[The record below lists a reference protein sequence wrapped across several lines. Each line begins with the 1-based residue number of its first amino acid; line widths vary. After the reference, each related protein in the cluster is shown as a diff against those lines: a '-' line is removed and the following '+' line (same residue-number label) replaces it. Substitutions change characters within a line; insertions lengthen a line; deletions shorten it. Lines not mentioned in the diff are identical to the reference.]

1 MHQVI
6 AEVLSNKNI
15 TCNYFKITLHAP
27 EICQD
32 AQPGQFVHIKVT
44 AGSALLLRRPFSI
57 HNTENEK
64 LEILYRVVGKGTDL
78 LSKKE
83 KREKLDLLGP
93 LGQGFELEE
102 NLGKVILV
110 AGGIGVAPLY
120 FLAKRLLNSNSKVSS
135 QTPPKRRP
143 LQIIALLGAGT
154 RKQILCAQDF
164 RNVGAVVKVATEDGS
179 WGYKGLVSDFLA
191 ETLLR
196 YPKPDLVFACG
207 PVPMLKKTAQLRGKP
222 RLPLQVSLEQRMGC
236 GIGACL
242 GCVVTSP
249 EGYLRVCK
257 DGPVFRADQI
267 LWDRLTEKI

>member
-1 MHQVI
+1 MYQVV
-6 AEVLSNKNI
+6 AKVLSNKNI
-15 TCNYFKITLHAP
+15 TLNYFKIILNAP

-44 AGSALLLRRPFSI
+44 AGSAFLLRRPFSI
-57 HNTENEK
+57 YNLEDEK

-78 LSKKE
+78 LSQ
-83 KREKLDLLGP
+83 KRKSKKLDLLGP
-93 LGQGFELEE
+93 LGQGFELKE
-102 NLGKVILV
+102 NFGKVILV

-120 FLAKRLLNSNSKVSS
+120 FLAKRLLNHDSKISG
-135 QTPPKRRP
+135 QTRPKSRHP
-143 LQIIALLGAGT
+143 KITLFLGART

-164 RNVGAVVKVATEDGS
+164 KNLGATVKIATEDGS

-196 YPKPDLVFACG
+196 YSKPDLVFTCG
-207 PVPMLKKTAQLRGKP
+207 PVPMLKKIAQLSRKYRVP
-222 RLPLQVSLEQRMGC
+222 SQVSLEQRMGC

-242 GCVVTSP
+242 GCVVRAR

-257 DGPVFRADQI
+257 DGPVFRVNQI
-267 LWDRLTEKI
+267 LWDRL

>member
-1 MHQVI
+1 MYQIV

-15 TCNYFKITLHAP
+15 TLNYFKIILNAP
-27 EICQD
+27 EICQN

-44 AGSALLLRRPFSI
+44 AGSAFLLRRPFSI
-57 HNTENEK
+57 HNPEDEK
-64 LEILYRVVGKGTDL
+64 LEILYQVVGKGTDL

-83 KREKLDLLGP
+83 KSEKLDLLGP
-93 LGQGFELEE
+93 LGQGFELKE
-102 NLGKVILV
+102 NFGKVILV

-120 FLAKRLLNSNSKVSS
+120 FLAKRLLNHNSKISG
-135 QTPPKRRP
+135 QTPPKIT
-143 LQIIALLGAGT
+143 LFLGAQT

-164 RNVGAVVKVATEDGS
+164 KNLGATVKIATEDGS

-196 YPKPDLVFACG
+196 YSKPDLVFACG
-207 PVPMLKKTAQLRGKP
+207 PVPMLKKIAQLSRKY
-222 RLPLQVSLEQRMGC
+222 RLPSQVSLEQRMGC

-242 GCVVTSP
+242 GCVVRAR

-257 DGPVFRADQI
+257 DGPVFTVNQI
-267 LWDRLTEKI
+267 LWGRL